1 MKAKISTSKVK
12 ISCVFNICDPAPHM
26 NNANI
31 SEPVDTNSFVCI
43 YNEVAMMI

>member
-1 MKAKISTSKVK
+1 MKAKIFTSMVK
-12 ISCVFNICDPAPHM
+12 ICCGFNICDPIPHV

-31 SEPVDTNSFVCI
+31 SEPVDTNFFVCI